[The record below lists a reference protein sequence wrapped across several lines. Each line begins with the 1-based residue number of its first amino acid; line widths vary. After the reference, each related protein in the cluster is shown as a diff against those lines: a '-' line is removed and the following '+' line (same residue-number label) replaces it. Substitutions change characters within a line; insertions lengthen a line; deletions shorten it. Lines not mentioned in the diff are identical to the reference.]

1 MKKKLL
7 VLLFS
12 LATLGLASCG
22 GSNDIAASGTSAV
35 SAAASTST
43 TTPTEAKLNGQVD
56 ERTGVA
62 PVVAAMTIAQ
72 TVVACTASATYGGT
86 GALLTATTAPTLA
99 QCATALPGYAT
110 GNPWTVYSNT
120 GCGDASNF
128 SGGGPTLTSAQ
139 YNACVVPWSPTAY
152 GGCYKSSNWAALS
165 LAQQQTCVNALGN
178 VSSSQQCS
186 ALGGS
191 WSCSFLGSYAC
202 GNVVGNLSC

>member
-62 PVVAAMTIAQ
+62 PVAAQMTVASWCSTYSNPAAGVINWNVCGCGQSSSFGGSGPALNMNQ
-72 TVVACTASATYGGT
+72 NLACNLAFS
-86 GALLTATTAPTLA
+86 GAFSKA
-99 QCATALPGYAT
+99 QCTSL
-110 GNPWTVYSNT
+110 
-120 GCGDASNF
+120 
-128 SGGGPTLTSAQ
+128 GGGWVLA
-139 YNACVVPWSPTAY
+139 NACCACIASTTN
-152 GGCYKSSNWAALS
+152 G
-165 LAQQQTCVNALGN
+165 
-178 VSSSQQCS
+178 QCQDM
-186 ALGGS
+186 
-191 WSCSFLGSYAC
+191 SCW
-202 GNVVGNLSC
+202 

>member
-62 PVVAAMTIAQ
+62 PVGAAMTIASWCSTYTNSAAGVINWNVCGCGQ
-72 TVVACTASATYGGT
+72 SSSFGGSGPALNMNQNLACNLAFS
-86 GALLTATTAPTLA
+86 GAFSKA
-99 QCATALPGYAT
+99 QCTSLGGGCGVMLVVPALP
-110 GNPWTVYSNT
+110 
-120 GCGDASNF
+120 
-128 SGGGPTLTSAQ
+128 
-139 YNACVVPWSPTAY
+139 
-152 GGCYKSSNWAALS
+152 ALPM
-165 LAQQQTCVNALGN
+165 
-178 VSSSQQCS
+178 
-186 ALGGS
+186 GS
-191 WSCSFLGSYAC
+191 
-202 GNVVGNLSC
+202 VKI

>member
-62 PVVAAMTIAQ
+62 PVAAQMTVASWCSTYSNPAAGFINWNVCGCGQSSSFGGSGSALNMNQQA
-72 TVVACTASATYGGT
+72 ACDLAFSDAFSK
-86 GALLTATTAPTLA
+86 A
-99 QCATALPGYAT
+99 QCTSL
-110 GNPWTVYSNT
+110 
-120 GCGDASNF
+120 
-128 SGGGPTLTSAQ
+128 GGGWVLA
-139 YNACVVPWSPTAY
+139 NACCACIASTTN
-152 GGCYKSSNWAALS
+152 G
-165 LAQQQTCVNALGN
+165 
-178 VSSSQQCS
+178 QCQDM
-186 ALGGS
+186 
-191 WSCSFLGSYAC
+191 SCW
-202 GNVVGNLSC
+202 

>member
-62 PVVAAMTIAQ
+62 PVVAQATIFDP
-72 TVVACTASATYGGT
+72 TANGGC
-86 GALLTATTAPTLA
+86 GKSSSFNGCDYCEPVHCIGRNMWSALLCL
-99 QCATALPGYAT
+99 LG
-110 GNPWTVYSNT
+110 WM
-120 GCGDASNF
+120 AS
-128 SGGGPTLTSAQ
+128 
-139 YNACVVPWSPTAY
+139 
-152 GGCYKSSNWAALS
+152 LS
-165 LAQQQTCVNALGN
+165 WG
-178 VSSSQQCS
+178 
-186 ALGGS
+186 
-191 WSCSFLGSYAC
+191 
-202 GNVVGNLSC
+202 

>member
-62 PVVAAMTIAQ
+62 PVGAAMTIASWCS
-72 TVVACTASATYGGT
+72 TYTNSAAGVINWNV
-86 GALLTATTAPTLA
+86 
-99 QCATALPGYAT
+99 C
-110 GNPWTVYSNT
+110 
-120 GCGDASNF
+120 GCG
-128 SGGGPTLTSAQ
+128 Q
-139 YNACVVPWSPTAY
+139 
-152 GGCYKSSNWAALS
+152 
-165 LAQQQTCVNALGN
+165 
-178 VSSSQQCS
+178 SSSV
-186 ALGGS
+186 GGS
-191 WSCSFLGSYAC
+191 GPA
-202 GNVVGNLSC
+202 

>member
-62 PVVAAMTIAQ
+62 PVVAQMT
-72 TVVACTASATYGGT
+72 VASWCSTYSNPAAGVINWNVCGCGQSSSFGGSGPALNMNQNLACNLAFS
-86 GALLTATTAPTLA
+86 GAFSKA
-99 QCATALPGYAT
+99 QCTSL
-110 GNPWTVYSNT
+110 
-120 GCGDASNF
+120 
-128 SGGGPTLTSAQ
+128 GGGWVLA
-139 YNACVVPWSPTAY
+139 NACCACIASTTN
-152 GGCYKSSNWAALS
+152 G
-165 LAQQQTCVNALGN
+165 
-178 VSSSQQCS
+178 QCQDM
-186 ALGGS
+186 
-191 WSCSFLGSYAC
+191 SCW
-202 GNVVGNLSC
+202 

>member
-62 PVVAAMTIAQ
+62 PVAAQMTVASWCSTYSNPAAGFINWNVCGCGQSSSFGGSGSALNMNQQA
-72 TVVACTASATYGGT
+72 ACDLAFS
-86 GALLTATTAPTLA
+86 GAFSKA
-99 QCATALPGYAT
+99 QCT
-110 GNPWTVYSNT
+110 
-120 GCGDASNF
+120 
-128 SGGGPTLTSAQ
+128 
-139 YNACVVPWSPTAY
+139 
-152 GGCYKSSNWAALS
+152 
-165 LAQQQTCVNALGN
+165 
-178 VSSSQQCS
+178 
-186 ALGGS
+186 ALGGGWVLANACCACIAS
-191 WSCSFLGSYAC
+191 TTNGQCQDMSCW
-202 GNVVGNLSC
+202 

>member
-62 PVVAAMTIAQ
+62 PVGAAMTIASWCSTYTNSAAGVINWNVCGCGQ
-72 TVVACTASATYGGT
+72 SSSFGGSGSALNMNQQAACDLAFSDAFSK
-86 GALLTATTAPTLA
+86 A
-99 QCATALPGYAT
+99 QCTSL
-110 GNPWTVYSNT
+110 
-120 GCGDASNF
+120 
-128 SGGGPTLTSAQ
+128 GGG
-139 YNACVVPWSPTAY
+139 VRVM
-152 GGCYKSSNWAALS
+152 
-165 LAQQQTCVNALGN
+165 GN
-178 VSSSQQCS
+178 
-186 ALGGS
+186 
-191 WSCSFLGSYAC
+191 
-202 GNVVGNLSC
+202 

>member
-62 PVVAAMTIAQ
+62 PVAAQMTVASWCSTYSNPAAGFINWNVCGCGQSSSFGGSGSALNMNQQA
-72 TVVACTASATYGGT
+72 ACDLAFS
-86 GALLTATTAPTLA
+86 GAFSKA
-99 QCATALPGYAT
+99 QCTSL
-110 GNPWTVYSNT
+110 
-120 GCGDASNF
+120 
-128 SGGGPTLTSAQ
+128 GGGWVLA
-139 YNACVVPWSPTAY
+139 NACCACIASTTN
-152 GGCYKSSNWAALS
+152 G
-165 LAQQQTCVNALGN
+165 
-178 VSSSQQCS
+178 QCQDM
-186 ALGGS
+186 
-191 WSCSFLGSYAC
+191 SCW
-202 GNVVGNLSC
+202 

>member
-62 PVVAAMTIAQ
+62 PVGAAMTIASWCSTYTNSAAGVINWNVCGCGQ
-72 TVVACTASATYGGT
+72 SSSFGGSGSALNMNQQAACDLAFSDAFSK
-86 GALLTATTAPTLA
+86 A
-99 QCATALPGYAT
+99 QCTSL
-110 GNPWTVYSNT
+110 
-120 GCGDASNF
+120 
-128 SGGGPTLTSAQ
+128 GGGWVWGNSTCACIASTTNAQ
-139 YNACVVPWSPTAY
+139 CQDM
-152 GGCYKSSNWAALS
+152 SSW
-165 LAQQQTCVNALGN
+165 
-178 VSSSQQCS
+178 
-186 ALGGS
+186 
-191 WSCSFLGSYAC
+191 
-202 GNVVGNLSC
+202 

>member
-62 PVVAAMTIAQ
+62 PVAAQMTVASWCSTYSNPAAGFINWNVCGCGQSSSFGGSGPALNMNQ
-72 TVVACTASATYGGT
+72 NLACNLAFS
-86 GALLTATTAPTLA
+86 GAFSKA
-99 QCATALPGYAT
+99 QCTSL
-110 GNPWTVYSNT
+110 
-120 GCGDASNF
+120 
-128 SGGGPTLTSAQ
+128 GGGWVLA
-139 YNACVVPWSPTAY
+139 NACCACIASTTN
-152 GGCYKSSNWAALS
+152 G
-165 LAQQQTCVNALGN
+165 
-178 VSSSQQCS
+178 QCQDM
-186 ALGGS
+186 
-191 WSCSFLGSYAC
+191 SCW
-202 GNVVGNLSC
+202 